1 MNPAYLW
8 DTNIAVYYLQQQ
20 LPPYAARILDA
31 IAENSRICFSVITEI
46 ELFSWK
52 TATPFDFDLVSLF
65 VDISYL
71 FKLEKDI
78 RQKAAE
84 LRRQHNLELPDAIV
98 AATAVVHGLTLITNN
113 TADFA
118 GIENLR
124 LLNPFD
130 PQ

>member
-1 MNPAYLW
+1 MNQAYLW

-20 LPPYAARILDA
+20 LPPYAGKVLDE
-31 IAENSRICFSVITEI
+31 IAENTRICFSVITEI

-52 TATPFDFDLVSLF
+52 TATPFDLDLINLF
-65 VDISYL
+65 VDISFL
-71 FKLEKDI
+71 FELEKDI
-78 RQKAAE
+78 RTKAAE
-84 LRRQHNLELPDAIV
+84 LRRIHNLELPDAII
-98 AATAVVHGLTLITNN
+98 AATAVIHGITLITNN

-118 GIENLR
+118 GIENLH